1 MKQFKTSMKLL
12 LFLPL
17 ILLFFS
23 CSPSLPANREFDAS
37 TDVMS
42 DSVAFVPS
50 SESIRTP
57 APVTPAPPTPT
68 PEPVFEEFDIS
79 LMALGDNLLHMAVV
93 KTGIQ
98 SDGTYDYSFLYEG
111 VSDFL
116 EVADIKVANQE
127 TVFGGN
133 ALGFSGYPLFNS
145 PTEVGDATAAAGFN
159 VVLHAT
165 NHTAD
170 MGIDGLKHCADFW
183 KKYPDVLALGIHSE
197 ETYGEI
203 PLLEI
208 KGVTFAV
215 LNYTYAPNAS
225 TLNSSLRGHLEM
237 LCDYDRQT
245 GAIKFT
251 ALNPQVI
258 EDIHAAR
265 ELADVVIVFPHWG
278 TEYQTTPSKYQ
289 KLFATQLA
297 EAGADLIIG
306 THPHV
311 PQPVEWLTCE
321 DGRKTL
327 CYYSL
332 GNYVST
338 QNRKECMLEGMAWV
352 NFHVTEDG
360 VSIKEE
366 GTGMLPLVCHYV
378 KNTLRMKQVY
388 LLEDYT
394 EELAVA
400 HGITYYD
407 GLVLHLSDLQSQ
419 CDETFGDMRL
429 YRADIL
435 DEE

>member
-1 MKQFKTSMKLL
+1 MKKYAKRLKLL
-12 LFLPL
+12 FFAPL
-17 ILLFFS
+17 MLLFFS
-23 CSPSLPANREFDAS
+23 CSPSLPANKEFDDW
-37 TDVMS
+37 TETMS
-42 DSVAFVPS
+42 DSAMYIPS
-50 SESIRTP
+50 PEPVMTP
-57 APVTPAPPTPT
+57 APATPAPPTPT
-68 PEPVFEEFDIS
+68 PEPAFEEYDIS

-116 EVADIKVANQE
+116 EVADIKVASQE
-127 TVFGGN
+127 TVLGGN
-133 ALGFSGYPLFNS
+133 ELGFSGYPRFNS

-159 VVLHAT
+159 VVLHAN

-170 MGIDGLKHCADFW
+170 QGIDGLKHCADFW

-215 LNYTYAPNAS
+215 LNYTYGPNAS
-225 TLNSSLRGHLEM
+225 TLNSSLRGDL
-237 LCDYDRQT
+237 DT
-245 GAIKFT
+245 GAINFT

-289 KLFATQLA
+289 KLFASQIA

-327 CYYSL
+327 CFYSL
-332 GNYVST
+332 GNYTST
-338 QNRKECMLEGMAWV
+338 QDRIECMLEGMAWV

-394 EELAVA
+394 EELAVS

-407 GLVLHLSDLQSQ
+407 GVVMHLSDLESQ
-419 CDETFGDMRL
+419 CAETFGDMRL

-435 DEE
+435 DGE